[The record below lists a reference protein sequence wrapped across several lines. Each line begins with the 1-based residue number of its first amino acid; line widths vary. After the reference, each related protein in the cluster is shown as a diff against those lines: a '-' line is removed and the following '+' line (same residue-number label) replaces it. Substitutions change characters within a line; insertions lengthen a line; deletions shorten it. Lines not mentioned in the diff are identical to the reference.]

1 MRLDH
6 LPEDASPVSVSQAGL
21 IRLNGPARAIAL
33 DVLRVNSLQTGAY
46 VSHFRG
52 RGMEFDESRP
62 YQPGDDPRSI
72 DWRVTARSTTAYTK
86 LFREERERPVL
97 VVVDLRSNM
106 HFATRGCFKSVN
118 ASRAAALIAWA
129 AHHRGDRL
137 GGLIF
142 GDTTHRELKP
152 RLGRRAALRF
162 VHQLAEHPDWTN
174 RGVPEGS
181 DPFARAMSSL
191 RRVARPGSLVVVISD
206 FIGFDRAAQSYLS
219 SVARHNEVLA
229 VFLNDPLERKLPP
242 PGRYRIVS
250 PDDELAIDTYAAAAR
265 RDYEHEF
272 EERSHVLEAFC
283 HRYGVHLMS
292 MSTDDDRSR
301 HYKRH
306 LDAGATDG
314 SDPACIARFAL
325 AEAIG
330 WWPLARVGGCSS
342 PSLCSGLAGC
352 YCAHGAS
359 GSSTQ
364 HVAMQFARWPR

>member
-6 LPEDASPVSVSQAGL
+6 LHEDASPVSVSQAGL

-118 ASRAAALIAWA
+118 ASRAAALISWA

-174 RGVPEGS
+174 RGIPEGS
-181 DPFARAMSSL
+181 DPFAQAMSSL

-206 FIGFDRAAQSYLS
+206 FTGFNRAAQSYLS
-219 SVARHNEVLA
+219 SVAHHNEVLA
-229 VFLNDPLERKLPP
+229 VFMNDPLEKKLPP

-272 EERSHVLEAFC
+272 AERSHELEAFC
-283 HRYGVHLMS
+283 HRYGVHLMP
-292 MSTDDDRSR
+292 MSTDDDPVSTLQTALGRRS
-301 HYKRH
+301 H
-306 LDAGATDG
+306 
-314 SDPACIARFAL
+314 
-325 AEAIG
+325 
-330 WWPLARVGGCSS
+330 
-342 PSLCSGLAGC
+342 
-352 YCAHGAS
+352 
-359 GSSTQ
+359 
-364 HVAMQFARWPR
+364 

>member
-1 MRLDH
+1 VARLDH
-6 LPEDASPVSVSQAGL
+6 IHENASPVSVSQAGL

-33 DVLRVNSLQTGAY
+33 NVLRVNSLQTGAY

-97 VVVDLRSNM
+97 VCVDLRSNM

-118 ASRAAALIAWA
+118 ASRAAALLSWA

-162 VHQLAEHPDWTN
+162 VHELAEHPDWAN
-174 RGVPEGS
+174 RGVAEGAE
-181 DPFARAMSSL
+181 PLTQAMSAL

-206 FIGFDRAAQSYLS
+206 FIGFSRAAQSYLS

-229 VFLNDPLERKLPP
+229 VFMNDPLERKLPP

-250 PDDELAIDTYAAAAR
+250 PTDELSIDTYAAAAR

-283 HRYGVHLMS
+283 HRYGVHLMPL
-292 MSTDDDRSR
+292 STDDDPVSALQTALGRRS
-301 HYKRH
+301 H
-306 LDAGATDG
+306 
-314 SDPACIARFAL
+314 
-325 AEAIG
+325 
-330 WWPLARVGGCSS
+330 
-342 PSLCSGLAGC
+342 
-352 YCAHGAS
+352 
-359 GSSTQ
+359 
-364 HVAMQFARWPR
+364 

>member
-1 MRLDH
+1 MLDH
-6 LPEDASPVSVSQAGL
+6 LYENASPVSVSQAGL

-97 VVVDLRSNM
+97 VVVDLRANM

-118 ASRAAALIAWA
+118 ASRAAALISWA

-174 RGVPEGS
+174 RGIPKGS
-181 DPFARAMSSL
+181 APFAQAMSSL

-229 VFLNDPLERKLPP
+229 VFMNDPLERKLPP

-272 EERSHVLEAFC
+272 AERSHVLEAFC
-283 HRYGVHLMS
+283 HRYGVHLMP
-292 MSTDDDRSR
+292 MSTDDDPVSTLQTTLGRRS
-301 HYKRH
+301 H
-306 LDAGATDG
+306 
-314 SDPACIARFAL
+314 
-325 AEAIG
+325 
-330 WWPLARVGGCSS
+330 
-342 PSLCSGLAGC
+342 
-352 YCAHGAS
+352 
-359 GSSTQ
+359 
-364 HVAMQFARWPR
+364 

>member
-1 MRLDH
+1 MPRLDH
-6 LPEDASPVSVSQAGL
+6 IPEDASPVSVSQAGL

-33 DVLRVNSLQTGAY
+33 NVLRVKSMQTGAY

-97 VVVDLRSNM
+97 VCVDLRSNM

-118 ASRAAALIAWA
+118 ASRAAALLAWA
-129 AHHRGDRL
+129 AHHRGDRI

-162 VHQLAEHPDWTN
+162 VHELAEHADWKN
-174 RGVPEGS
+174 RGVDDNAE
-181 DPFARAMSSL
+181 PFTQAMSAL

-206 FIGFDRAAQSYLS
+206 FIGFNRAAQSYLS

-229 VFLNDPLERKLPP
+229 VFMNDPLERKLPP

-250 PDDELAIDTYAAAAR
+250 PDDEMLIDTYATAAR
-265 RDYEHEF
+265 RDYENEF
-272 EERSHVLEAFC
+272 AERSHELEKFC
-283 HRYGVHLMS
+283 HRYGVHLMP
-292 MSTDDDRSR
+292 MATDDDPV
-301 HYKRH
+301 
-306 LDAGATDG
+306 ATLQT
-314 SDPACIARFAL
+314 AL
-325 AEAIG
+325 G
-330 WWPLARVGGCSS
+330 RRT
-342 PSLCSGLAGC
+342 
-352 YCAHGAS
+352 H
-359 GSSTQ
+359 
-364 HVAMQFARWPR
+364 

>member
-1 MRLDH
+1 MALLDQM
-6 LPEDASPVSVSQAGL
+6 PEDASPVSVSQAGL

-33 DVLRVNSLQTGAY
+33 DALRVNSLQTGAY

-97 VVVDLRSNM
+97 VVADLRANM

-118 ASRAAALIAWA
+118 ASRAAALLSWA

-162 VHQLAEHPDWTN
+162 VHELVTHPDWKN
-174 RGVPEGS
+174 RERAPETDS
-181 DPFARAMSSL
+181 EAALTQAMSAL
-191 RRVARPGSLVVVISD
+191 RRVARPGSLVVVLSD
-206 FIGFDRAAQSYLS
+206 FLGFSRAAQAYLS

-242 PGRYRIVS
+242 PGRYRLVS
-250 PDDELAIDTYAAAAR
+250 RDDELAIDTIAKSAR
-265 RDYEHEF
+265 RDYSDAFTQRTDE
-272 EERSHVLEAFC
+272 LEAFC

-292 MSTDDDRSR
+292 MSTEDDPVTT
-301 HYKRH
+301 
-306 LDAGATDG
+306 LQA
-314 SDPACIARFAL
+314 AL
-325 AEAIG
+325 G
-330 WWPLARVGGCSS
+330 RRT
-342 PSLCSGLAGC
+342 
-352 YCAHGAS
+352 H
-359 GSSTQ
+359 
-364 HVAMQFARWPR
+364 

>member
-1 MRLDH
+1 MLDH
-6 LPEDASPVSVSQAGL
+6 LYEDASPVSVSQAGL

-33 DVLRVNSLQTGAY
+33 NVLRVNSLQTGAY

-118 ASRAAALIAWA
+118 ASRAAALISWA

-174 RGVPEGS
+174 RGIPKGS

-229 VFLNDPLERKLPP
+229 VFMNDPLERKLPP

-250 PDDELAIDTYAAAAR
+250 PNDELAIDTYAAAAR

-272 EERSHVLEAFC
+272 AERSHLLEAFC
-283 HRYGVHLMS
+283 HRYGVHLMP
-292 MSTDDDRSR
+292 MSTDDDPVSTLQTALGRRS
-301 HYKRH
+301 H
-306 LDAGATDG
+306 
-314 SDPACIARFAL
+314 
-325 AEAIG
+325 
-330 WWPLARVGGCSS
+330 
-342 PSLCSGLAGC
+342 
-352 YCAHGAS
+352 
-359 GSSTQ
+359 
-364 HVAMQFARWPR
+364 

>member
-1 MRLDH
+1 VARLEH
-6 LPEDASPVSVSQAGL
+6 IHKDASPVSVSQAGL

-33 DVLRVNSLQTGAY
+33 NVLRVKSLQTGAY

-118 ASRAAALIAWA
+118 ASRAAALLSWA

-174 RGVPEGS
+174 RGIPEGS

-206 FIGFDRAAQSYLS
+206 FIGFNRAAQSYLS
-219 SVARHNEVLA
+219 SVAHHNEVLA
-229 VFLNDPLERKLPP
+229 VFMNDPLEKKLPP

-250 PDDELAIDTYAAAAR
+250 PDDELSIDTFATAAR

-272 EERSHVLEAFC
+272 AERSQELEKFC
-283 HRYGVHLMS
+283 HRYGVHLMP
-292 MSTDDDRSR
+292 MATDDDPVSTLQAALGRRS
-301 HYKRH
+301 H
-306 LDAGATDG
+306 
-314 SDPACIARFAL
+314 
-325 AEAIG
+325 
-330 WWPLARVGGCSS
+330 
-342 PSLCSGLAGC
+342 
-352 YCAHGAS
+352 
-359 GSSTQ
+359 
-364 HVAMQFARWPR
+364 

>member
-1 MRLDH
+1 MVSLDH
-6 LPEDASPVSVSQAGL
+6 IPEDASPVSVSQAGL
-21 IRLNGPARAIAL
+21 IRLNGPARVIAL

-46 VSHFRG
+46 VSRFRG

-97 VVVDLRSNM
+97 VCVDLRSNM

-118 ASRAAALIAWA
+118 ASRAGALLAWA

-162 VHQLAEHPDWTN
+162 VHQLADHRDWQQHK
-174 RGVPEGS
+174 RGQSPFGQKGS
-181 DPFARAMSSL
+181 DPIRDPFSQAMSSL
-191 RRVARPGSLVVVISD
+191 RRVARPGSLIVVISD

-229 VFLNDPLERKLPP
+229 VFMNDPLERKLPP

-250 PDDELAIDTYAAAAR
+250 PDNELSIDTFATAAR
-265 RDYEHEF
+265 RDYENEF
-272 EERSHVLEAFC
+272 AERSEVLEKFC
-283 HRYGVHLMS
+283 HRYGVHLLP
-292 MSTDDDRSR
+292 MSTDDDPVSSLQTALGRRSR
-301 HYKRH
+301 
-306 LDAGATDG
+306 
-314 SDPACIARFAL
+314 
-325 AEAIG
+325 
-330 WWPLARVGGCSS
+330 
-342 PSLCSGLAGC
+342 
-352 YCAHGAS
+352 
-359 GSSTQ
+359 
-364 HVAMQFARWPR
+364 

>member
-1 MRLDH
+1 MTRLDH
-6 LPEDASPVSVSQAGL
+6 IPKDASPVSVSQAGL
-21 IRLNGPARAIAL
+21 IRLSAPARAIAL

-97 VVVDLRSNM
+97 VCVDLRSNM

-118 ASRAAALIAWA
+118 ASRAAALISWA

-162 VHQLAEHPDWTN
+162 VHELVEHADWPATTTPKGSEPFGADVSKKASDPFGGAGSTRSSDRFGGN
-174 RGVPEGS
+174 LDKKGS
-181 DPFARAMSSL
+181 DPFGADVFAQAMSAL

-206 FIGFDRAAQSYLS
+206 FTGFTRAAQSYLS
-219 SVARHNEVLA
+219 SVASHNEVLA
-229 VFLNDPLERKLPP
+229 VFMNDPLERQLPP

-250 PDDELAIDTYAAAAR
+250 PHDDLAIDTYAQAAR

-272 EERSHVLEAFC
+272 AERAHSLETFC
-283 HRYGVHLMS
+283 QRYGVHMMP
-292 MSTDDDRSR
+292 MSTDDDPVSTLQKALGRRS
-301 HYKRH
+301 H
-306 LDAGATDG
+306 
-314 SDPACIARFAL
+314 
-325 AEAIG
+325 
-330 WWPLARVGGCSS
+330 
-342 PSLCSGLAGC
+342 
-352 YCAHGAS
+352 
-359 GSSTQ
+359 
-364 HVAMQFARWPR
+364 

>member
-1 MRLDH
+1 MRSLDH
-6 LPEDASPVSVSQAGL
+6 IPEDASPVSVDQAGL

-97 VVVDLRSNM
+97 VALDLRANM

-118 ASRAAALIAWA
+118 ASRAAALLSWA

-142 GDTTHRELKP
+142 GDHTHRELKP

-162 VHQLAEHPDWTN
+162 VHAIAAHPDWQPSEAEAT
-174 RGVPEGS
+174 G
-181 DPFARAMSSL
+181 DALTAAMSAL
-191 RRVARPGSLVVVISD
+191 RRVSRPGSLIVVISD
-206 FIGFDRAAQSYLS
+206 FVGFSRTAQAHLS

-229 VFLNDPLERKLPP
+229 VFLSDPLERQLPP
-242 PGRYRIVS
+242 PGRYRVVS
-250 PDDELAIDTYAAAAR
+250 PDAEMSIDTRAAAAR
-265 RDYEHEF
+265 RDYEDEF
-272 EERSHVLEAFC
+272 QTRSDTLATFC
-283 HRYGVHLMS
+283 HRYGIHLMP
-292 MSTDDDRSR
+292 MSTDDDPI
-301 HYKRH
+301 
-306 LDAGATDG
+306 ATLQ
-314 SDPACIARFAL
+314 AAL
-325 AEAIG
+325 G
-330 WWPLARVGGCSS
+330 RRT
-342 PSLCSGLAGC
+342 
-352 YCAHGAS
+352 H
-359 GSSTQ
+359 
-364 HVAMQFARWPR
+364 

>member
-1 MRLDH
+1 MVRLDH
-6 LPEDASPVSVSQAGL
+6 LHEDASPIRVSQAGL

-97 VVVDLRSNM
+97 VVVDLRANM

-118 ASRAAALIAWA
+118 ASRAAALLSWA

-152 RLGRRAALRF
+152 RLGRQAALRF
-162 VHQLAEHPDWTN
+162 VHELVGHPDWDSREKIPGNDEEAPMTQ
-174 RGVPEGS
+174 
-181 DPFARAMSSL
+181 AMASL
-191 RRVARPGSLVVVISD
+191 RRVARPGSLVVILSD
-206 FIGFDRAAQSYLS
+206 FLGFSRSAQSYLS

-229 VFLNDPLERKLPP
+229 VFLNDPLERALPP
-242 PGRYRIVS
+242 PGRYRLVS
-250 PDDELAIDTYAAAAR
+250 GDQELAIDTFAKAAR
-265 RDYEHEF
+265 NDYRQAFQQRRQE
-272 EERSHVLEAFC
+272 LEAFC
-283 HRYGVHLMS
+283 QRYGVHMMPL
-292 MSTDDDRSR
+292 STEDDPV
-301 HYKRH
+301 
-306 LDAGATDG
+306 A
-314 SDPACIARFAL
+314 AL
-325 AEAIG
+325 QTALG
-330 WWPLARVGGCSS
+330 RRT
-342 PSLCSGLAGC
+342 
-352 YCAHGAS
+352 H
-359 GSSTQ
+359 
-364 HVAMQFARWPR
+364 